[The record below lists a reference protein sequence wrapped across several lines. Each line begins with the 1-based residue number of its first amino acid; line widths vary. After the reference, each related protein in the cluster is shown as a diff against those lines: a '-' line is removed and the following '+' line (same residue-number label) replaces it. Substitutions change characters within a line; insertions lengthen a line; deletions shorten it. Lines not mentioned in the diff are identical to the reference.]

1 MHPNDSGYANP
12 SRFMGLL
19 YLMNRTRKGSAA
31 SVTSSV
37 TSKARDMRHQRKR
50 GKIRPGRYASSFLIP
65 RFLSLVSY
73 SRALA

>member
-1 MHPNDSGYANP
+1 
-12 SRFMGLL
+12 
-19 YLMNRTRKGSAA
+19 MNRTRKGSAA

-37 TSKARDMRHQRKR
+37 TSKARDMRRQRKR

-65 RFLSLVSY
+65 RFLSLLSY